1 MDITILGIESSCDDT
16 SAAVIRGT
24 TLLSNVIASQ
34 AVHIKYGG
42 VIPELASRAHQQNII
57 PVVDTALKDAG
68 VDIDKIDAIAFTRGP
83 GLLGSLLVGTS
94 FSKGLA
100 LSHNI
105 PMVEVNHL
113 QGHILSHF
121 IDLPDRELPHPE
133 FPFLCL
139 LVSGGHT
146 QIVKVNSPL
155 EMEIIG
161 STIDDAAGE
170 AFDKCAKVMG
180 LPYPGGPV
188 IDRLAKEGNAKAFEF
203 AKPHVKGEF
212 DYSFSGLKTSFLYTL
227 RNRVQE
233 DADFVEKN
241 KADLCASLQK
251 TIIDILLDK
260 LIKASKK
267 LGIKDI
273 AIAGGVSANSGL
285 REAIA
290 ETGRRRG
297 WRTFIPELKFTTD
310 NAAMIAISGYYRYQ
324 QGMLSGMDV
333 SPVARLEEIL

>member
-94 FSKGLA
+94 FTKGLA